1 MDKYKFKYP
10 PILVGGKAME
20 YYNLRKTGHDID
32 YIISKYDY
40 NKLSKI
46 QEPNIY
52 MPEQTPG
59 ISYRGGKL
67 DVDYFL
73 NLYQYDY
80 NYLKKNA
87 IKNGDI
93 LVISKEDLILVKAMT
108 AFDKK
113 NKRIGKT
120 TTQKNLK
127 DISLIVNSLSKNKY
141 DY

>member
-1 MDKYKFKYP
+1 MEKYKFKNP

-20 YYNLRKTGHDID
+20 YYNLRKTGHDLD
-32 YIISKYDY
+32 YVISKYDY
-40 NKLSKI
+40 NKLSEI

-52 MPEQTPG
+52 MPQQTPG
-59 ISYRGGKL
+59 ITYRGGKI

-87 IKNGDI
+87 IKNGNI

-113 NKRIGKT
+113 NKIGKST
-120 TTQKNLK
+120 IKKNLN
-127 DISLIVNSLSKNKY
+127 DISLIVNSLSKDKY
-141 DY
+141 NF